1 MTNTT
6 AIELKHINKSYG
18 DVPVLRDFNLEIQKG
33 DLVTAIGSS
42 GCGKTT
48 VLKLMNGLLSPDSGQ
63 VLIEGQDI
71 ARIEQDDLRQHMGYV
86 IQGIGLF
93 PHMKI
98 KDNLAYV
105 LKLQKRDH
113 PFIKQRIREL
123 LDLVHL
129 SEDLLHRYPHELSGG
144 QRQRVGLGRALAA
157 KPEIILMDEPLG
169 AVDEI
174 TKHELQT
181 EILNIHQATRTT
193 IFFITHDIQEALT
206 LGSKLMVMKDGT
218 IHQYDEPE
226 YIVKNPSTDFTAKL
240 IGQAYGQ

>member
-1 MTNTT
+1 MIQTP
-6 AIELKHINKSYG
+6 AIELKNISKSYG
-18 DVPVLRDFNLEIQKG
+18 DVPVLKDFNLQIKKG
-33 DLVTAIGSS
+33 DFVTAIGSS

-48 VLKLMNGLLSPDSGQ
+48 LLKLMNGLLTPDSGQ
-63 VLIEGQDI
+63 VYMEGQDI
-71 ARIEQDDLRQHMGYV
+71 AKLDQDKLRQQMGYV

-105 LKLQKRDH
+105 LKLQNKDH
-113 PFIKQRIREL
+113 LFIKGRIKEL

-129 SEDLLHRYPHELSGG
+129 SNNLLNRYPHELSGG

-157 KPEIILMDEPLG
+157 KPDIILMDEPLG

-181 EILNIHQATRTT
+181 EIQNIHKATKTS

-206 LGSKLMVMKDGT
+206 LGTQLLVMKDGL
-218 IHQYDEPE
+218 IHQYGKPE
-226 YIVKNPSTDFTAKL
+226 DIVKNPATEFTAKL
-240 IGQAYGQ
+240 IGQAYGK